1 MKNSTL
7 KLIDDILEENN
18 LGYLHGEMVKAVE
31 SSALRIKNGG
41 KIVICG
47 NGGSAADST
56 HIAGELLKSFIL
68 PRKLNDCDKSKFEN
82 IGKDGAILAAKLQ
95 YGIPAVALSG
105 TDSISTATINDNGA
119 EMMYAQQ
126 AFALLTDKDVFIGI
140 STSGNAENVRLAMRV
155 AKTVGAYSIALTGK
169 TGGELK
175 EIADLNLIVKNDMT
189 YKIQEKHLPIYHL
202 YCMCLEN
209 EFFGE

>member
-31 SSALRIKNGG
+31 NSVLRIKNGG

-68 PRKLNDCDKSKFEN
+68 PRKLASKDKLKFEKA
-82 IGKDGAILAAKLQ
+82 GKDGALLAEKLQ
-95 YGIPAVALSG
+95 YCIPAISLSC
-105 TDSISTATINDNGA
+105 TARIT
-119 EMMYAQQ
+119 
-126 AFALLTDKDVFIGI
+126 
-140 STSGNAENVRLAMRV
+140 
-155 AKTVGAYSIALTGK
+155 
-169 TGGELK
+169 
-175 EIADLNLIVKNDMT
+175 
-189 YKIQEKHLPIYHL
+189 
-202 YCMCLEN
+202 
-209 EFFGE
+209 